1 MNAKPRIHSVDT
13 FIHVLY
19 KLGHPEEIIPCT
31 KILYNYI
38 HQGLSNIKPIDL
50 PKLVCIRKR
59 TKKRLETSVEQRFD
73 TINDRSTFEYW
84 VIDSVLG
91 LKTAGESSIII
102 WIERQASYT
111 FTIKL
116 PEKKAEY
123 VNQAGLNYIESYPI
137 KSITADNGTEFA
149 LLSELE
155 GVDSYFAHALSYH
168 ERGTNENFNGL
179 LREFVPKGIS
189 LYELIQEEYSSHQ

>member
-1 MNAKPRIHSVDT
+1 MND
-13 FIHVLY
+13 
-19 KLGHPEEIIPCT
+19 KL
-31 KILYNYI
+31 
-38 HQGLSNIKPIDL
+38 
-50 PKLVCIRKR
+50 
-59 TKKRLETSVEQRFD
+59 
-73 TINDRSTFEYW
+73 
-84 VIDSVLG
+84 
-91 LKTAGESSIII
+91 
-102 WIERQASYT
+102 
-111 FTIKL
+111 TIKL

-189 LYELIQEEYSSHQ
+189 LYELIQEEYSSHK